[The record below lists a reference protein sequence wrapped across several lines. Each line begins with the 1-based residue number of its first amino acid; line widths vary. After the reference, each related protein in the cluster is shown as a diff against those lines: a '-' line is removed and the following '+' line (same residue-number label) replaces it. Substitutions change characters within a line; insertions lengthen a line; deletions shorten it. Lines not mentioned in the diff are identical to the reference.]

1 MKRLTF
7 LLIAFVC
14 SIILGACQEKLEW
27 TVSVDQWALDTTALK
42 EREKEREKEQE
53 MIPSFEE
60 LMTLSGHMNPHQQG
74 GDCWGDYFFQFVTNN
89 SVVRVYDLSTKTLVQ
104 TVTIGNSQRGFVSNC
119 HCNTVCFGTEYYD
132 VEDTFPLVYVS
143 TGYAAG
149 GYTGALVY
157 RITQHNGNFFIT
169 LVQTI
174 KFPVDKSSWT
184 EFIPGEDGFAYL
196 CYTSERIIFKV
207 AMPKLGDEDVII
219 TRDDAIETY
228 QFTPQPDWMSTSRN
242 QDRLYYQGKILFIS
256 GVPPG
261 EASAFVALN
270 LETLERE
277 TIVDFKKLGLMNESE
292 SLFVWQGDLYVAFV
306 DKIVKLVN
314 FINTP

>member
-1 MKRLTF
+1 MKRLV
-7 LLIAFVC
+7 LVLSALVGSLI
-14 SIILGACQEKLEW
+14 IGACQEKLEW
-27 TVSVDQWALDTTALK
+27 TITDEPNDPDSEEAK
-42 EREKEREKEQE
+42 EVIVKE
-53 MIPSFEE
+53 PSFEE
-60 LMTLSGHMNPHQQG
+60 LMMLPGHMNPHQQG
-74 GDCWGDYFFQFVTNN
+74 GDSWGDYFFQFVTNN

-104 TVTIGNSQRGFVSNC
+104 TVTIGGSQRGFVSNC
-119 HCNTVCFGTEYYD
+119 HGNTACFGNEYYD
-132 VEDTFPLVYVS
+132 AEDIFPLIYVS
-143 TGYAAG
+143 TGYASG

-157 RITQHNGNFFIT
+157 RITQHNEVFFIT

-184 EFIPGEDGFAYL
+184 EFVPGEDGIAYL

-207 AMPKLGDEDVII
+207 TMPKLKDGDVII

-228 QFTPQPDWMSTSRN
+228 QFTPQPNWMSTSRN
-242 QDRLYYQGKILFIS
+242 QDRLFYHGKILYIS

-261 EASAFVALN
+261 EASAFVVLN

-277 TIVDFKKLGLMNESE
+277 TIIDFKKIGLNTEPE

-314 FINTP
+314 FIDTP